1 MAKAPSIRPR
11 VDTARCPQ
19 CRDLTYRVPRLP
31 AHKVL
36 IGSKRFRCDGCNL
49 IFLKWLGL
57 TLGGARG
64 RGAGRVPMK
73 AEAGVSEARVE
84 AVPLASVVEAVPS
97 PPDAPK
103 GNAGSTA
110 QIKTFKWPAFRWP
123 KVTWPTYRFPRT
135 SLPKVSL
142 PKISLPKVQIP
153 KPDIS
158 RWKNQIRWP
167 DFGRLKI
174 QVNWAGMIRFK
185 TPTLSRDARAWMRSL
200 GGYGTTIVLGIAAAI
215 GALYLLWFVL
225 LPYLLSGDRSIRF

>member
-19 CRDLTYRVPRLP
+19 CRDLTYRVPRLA

-36 IGSKRFRCDGCNL
+36 AGSKRFRCDGCNL
-49 IFLKWLGL
+49 VFLKWLGL

-84 AVPLASVVEAVPS
+84 AVPLATVVQAESS
-97 PPDAPK
+97 PPDVPQ
-103 GNAGSTA
+103 GSAGSTA
-110 QIKTFKWPAFRWP
+110 QIKTFKWPAIHLPTVDWP
-123 KVTWPTYRFPRT
+123 RLRF
-135 SLPKVSL
+135 